1 LGLAVKNYRQAL
13 GLTQEE
19 LAWRANLH
27 RSYVADIERGGRNV
41 TLRIITSLAQAL
53 QVSVGGLLFSADGS
67 AGFAVNS
74 SSESRSQPGGGEI
87 LLVEDNPQ
95 DVELTLLAFKRAKFI
110 NPVRV
115 ATDGQE
121 ALDLLLG
128 TGACK
133 SQMTCLLPHLIL
145 LDLNLPKVA
154 GIEVLRRLKADSRTR
169 NIPVVILTVSR
180 QDRNIL
186 ACARLGAK
194 NYIIKPVEFESLV
207 QVTPLLDL
215 RWVLLHPEKTRGGAV
230 RAM

>member
-1 LGLAVKNYRQAL
+1 
-13 GLTQEE
+13 
-19 LAWRANLH
+19 
-27 RSYVADIERGGRNV
+27 
-41 TLRIITSLAQAL
+41 
-53 QVSVGGLLFSADGS
+53 
-67 AGFAVNS
+67 
-74 SSESRSQPGGGEI
+74 
-87 LLVEDNPQ
+87 
-95 DVELTLLAFKRAKFI
+95 
-110 NPVRV
+110 VRV

-180 QDRNIL
+180 
-186 ACARLGAK
+186 LGAK